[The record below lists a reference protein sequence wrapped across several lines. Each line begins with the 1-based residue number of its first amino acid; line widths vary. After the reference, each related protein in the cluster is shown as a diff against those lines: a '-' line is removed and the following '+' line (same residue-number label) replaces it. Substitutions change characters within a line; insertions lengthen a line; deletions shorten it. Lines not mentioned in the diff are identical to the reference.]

1 MYELYDK
8 KSFTREQIE
17 EIVKLS
23 GDTLKRSAQPGIIN
37 AGWCIVSVSVL
48 EGQPVY
54 MCARHNM
61 PLEYS
66 SGWIFTSTADDDEH
80 IKDDMSNFRVCDY
93 NVLCELFPNA
103 VYIYELPYGAELFIH
118 EGRFLDVIEEEDITA
133 GGTFCHSEEEM
144 SISARN
150 MQDDSDTWGVKGA
163 KYHYF
168 FYVTKDGASTDA
180 MAFCVKDGVPRRL
193 DETVENEAEMYGICR
208 DERLIVMDIVARG
221 RGKTPALV
229 CQRTNNDLHASI
241 EEYPLQKWME
251 DYNEAVLSMS
261 EAELEAYLL
270 EKIREDIR

>member
-1 MYELYDK
+1 M
-8 KSFTREQIE
+8 
-17 EIVKLS
+17 
-23 GDTLKRSAQPGIIN
+23 
-37 AGWCIVSVSVL
+37 
-48 EGQPVY
+48 Y

-103 VYIYELPYGAELFIH
+103 VYIYELPYGAEFLVS
-118 EGRFLDVIEEEDITA
+118 EGRFLDLEDEDDITA
-133 GGTFCHSEEEM
+133 SGTFCHSEEEM
-144 SISARN
+144 CISARN
-150 MQDDSDTWGVKGA
+150 MQDDSDDWGVKGA

-168 FYVTKDGASTDA
+168 FYAMRDGAAAET
-180 MAFCVKDGVPRRL
+180 MPFCVENGIPRRL
-193 DETVENEAEMYGICR
+193 DETVENEAKMSDICR
-208 DERLIVMDIVARG
+208 SERLIVMDIVARG

-229 CQRTNNDLHASI
+229 CQRVNNDPSGI

-251 DYNEAVLSMS
+251 DYNEAVLGMG